1 MARWVK
7 YICITLLAAVGT
19 AEAGAQSFSKV
30 DLPERICSGDTVL
43 FSYGFNPLFDVVVVN
58 MRSTLSHPGK
68 VFLPDGEPCGE
79 NGCSYRSPVTFT
91 DFSPGAAIATAHDIK
106 YVRLNME
113 HSFIGDLYINITCPS
128 GQKADLMR
136 FGGNNDSGCS
146 GAIPIGSSTWLAGSN
161 MGQGNYFGVPVDQ
174 ENTNALCDS
183 TAPGNQPGTGWNYC
197 WSNNTTSGYSYA
209 SGDGIIYRSG
219 HAHNGSVDSS
229 NSALGLNF
237 YHPDDNFNALI
248 GCPLNGS
255 WYIEVVDGYSQA
267 NGYIF
272 EWEMSLDESLLP
284 TPCQVVE
291 KLVMSEFVEYINDS
305 TYRLALPPR
314 EEDTT
319 IAVWLAIVS
328 TCGDTIDTTVNIV
341 VGHSVYSE
349 TRDTVIENNLPV
361 VWQGIAFTDDV
372 DTVISHPTAMGCDSA
387 LIFHLKVWHNVA
399 ERHDTTI
406 CINKMPAYWR
416 GVLWSDAGDT
426 TLYFK
431 TVHGAD
437 STVTLTLTTAPTY
450 DIALTD
456 STCSNY
462 AYFIGSHLCDST
474 GHYEYKLASEWGCD
488 SMVRVDLTVMPAY
501 DVVIFDTACASVGYE
516 FDGVTYIESGTYV
529 IRKLTTEGCDSITTL
544 NLAIKGADMKA
555 RAEIVPHIVTV
566 QNPTVRLR
574 DVSSGADGRLWEV
587 DGGTSDSELWIIAYP
602 VDKDSVPVTLIATT
616 RAGCNDT
623 VREML
628 YLDRA
633 TLFTPNVFT
642 PDKESNNRWQPAM
655 YDIVKLEVSIYDRQG
670 RLIYSYEG
678 VDGYW
683 DGTHNGKPCQQGA
696 YVFTARYVSRL
707 YPGRVQTMNG
717 TITLLR

>member
-91 DFSPGAAIATAHDIK
+91 DFPPDAEITSVQNIK

-113 HSFIGDLYINITCPS
+113 HSFIGDLYINITCPN

-136 FGGNNDSGCS
+136 FGGTNDSGCRD
-146 GAIPIGSSTWLAGSN
+146 AIPAGSSAWLSGTNIA
-161 MGQGNYFGVPVDQ
+161 QGNYFGLPVDQ
-174 ENTNALCDS
+174 ENASALCDS

-197 WSNNTTSGYSYA
+197 WSNNTISGYVYA
-209 SGDGIIYRSG
+209 SGDAIIYRSG

-229 NSALGLNF
+229 NTALGQNF
-237 YHPDDNFNALI
+237 YHPDGNFSSLR

-255 WYIEVVDGYSQA
+255 WYIEVVDGYSQD

-272 EWEMSLDESLLP
+272 DWEMSLDESLLP
-284 TPCQVVE
+284 TPCHVVE
-291 KLVMSEFVEYINDS
+291 RLVENEFVEPINDS
-305 TYRLALPPR
+305 TYRLALPFIS
-314 EEDTT
+314 EDTT
-319 IAVWLAIVS
+319 IAIRLAIVNS
-328 TCGDTIDTTVNIV
+328 CGDTIDTIVNIA
-341 VGHSVYSE
+341 VGHSVFSE

-361 VWQGIAFTDDV
+361 VWCGITFTNDA
-372 DTVISHPTAMGCDSA
+372 DTIISHHTAMGCDSVQ
-387 LIFHLKVWHNVA
+387 IYHLKVWHNVA

-426 TLYFK
+426 TLFFK
-431 TVHGAD
+431 TTHGAD
-437 STVTLTLTTAPTY
+437 STVTLSLTTAPVY
-450 DIALTD
+450 DTSFADTV
-456 STCSNY
+456 CSNFP
-462 AYFIGSHLCDST
+462 YFIGGHLCDSS
-474 GHYEYKLASEWGCD
+474 GHYEYNLPTEWSCD
-488 SMVRVDLTVMPAY
+488 SMVRVDLTLLPAY
-501 DVVIFDTACASVGYE
+501 NDVIYDTVCASVGYWFGE
-516 FDGVTYIESGTYV
+516 VTYTESGTYV
-529 IRKLTTEGCDSITTL
+529 IQYLTVMGCDSTMTL
-544 NLAIKGADMKA
+544 HLYVNANLKA
-555 RAEIVPHIVTV
+555 RAEIVPRIVTV
-566 QNPTVRLR
+566 QNPTVRLK

-587 DGGTSDSELWIIAYP
+587 DGGTSDSKIWIIEYP
-602 VDKDSVPVTLIATT
+602 VDKDSLPVTLIATS

-623 VREML
+623 MTEMI

-655 YDIVKLEVSIYDRQG
+655 YDIVELEVSIYDRQG

-683 DGTHNGKPCQQGA
+683 DGTHNGKPCPQGA
-696 YVFTARYVSRL
+696 YVYTARYVSRL
-707 YPGRVQTMNG
+707 YPKRVNTIKG